1 MKTKSIYLLL
11 IIGCNIC
18 AAEHNQTK
26 SSHMHTKKVATA
38 AYKSLIKLRIHNS
51 TVTPNRIQQPDKGI
65 IFPDIIIPRPD

>member
-26 SSHMHTKKVATA
+26 PSHIHAKKVATA
-38 AYKSLIKLRIHNS
+38 AYKSLIKLRTENS
-51 TVTPNRIQQPDKGI
+51 TVTTNRTQQPDKGV